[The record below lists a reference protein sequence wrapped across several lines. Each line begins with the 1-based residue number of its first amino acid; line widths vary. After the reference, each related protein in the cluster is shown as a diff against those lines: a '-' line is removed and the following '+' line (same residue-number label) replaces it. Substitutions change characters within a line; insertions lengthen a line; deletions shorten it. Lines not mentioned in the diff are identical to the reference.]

1 MAEACSERQP
11 RMINRTRED
20 ARSTTQDSGEN
31 RGARQRAPARSDD
44 EEEEWTRVTRQRT
57 GENERQSGSA
67 ARSNEQQPP
76 TNDESLVTGKLGG
89 FPSTGNSDTE
99 EGRPMSQRRGKRAAH
114 EHARGYDETKRR
126 KTRRKPPVNGYVE
139 KGNQAR
145 AGGLKRAMQIGSTTV
160 ERVVRGR
167 YEWRDG
173 GLQPMTG
180 DRRTIWNE

>member
-1 MAEACSERQP
+1 M
-11 RMINRTRED
+11 D
-20 ARSTTQDSGEN
+20 ARDASANGRE
-31 RGARQRAPARSDD
+31 P
-44 EEEEWTRVTRQRT
+44 
-57 GENERQSGSA
+57 NEHPSGSA

-76 TNDESLVTGKLGG
+76 TNEESLVTGKLEEYRK
-89 FPSTGNSDTE
+89 TGNTDAE
-99 EGRPMSQRRGKRAAH
+99 EGKPMSQRRGKRAAH
-114 EHARGYDETKRR
+114 EPARGYDETKRR
-126 KTRRKPPVNGYVE
+126 RTRRKPPVSGYVE

-180 DRRTIWNE
+180 DRRTIWND